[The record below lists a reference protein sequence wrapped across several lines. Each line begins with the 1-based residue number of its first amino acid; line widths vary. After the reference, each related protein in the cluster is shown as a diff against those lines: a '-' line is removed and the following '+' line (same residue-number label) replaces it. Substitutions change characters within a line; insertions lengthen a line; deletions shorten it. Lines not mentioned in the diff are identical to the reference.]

1 MLVKDELNWTLLSCF
16 MCPIW
21 ISENTTAV
29 SLDGDFVTCSLG
41 PLDDGTRIDIDS
53 CSEDAIEFMLG
64 EIMFGDFCRI
74 LLVSYSS
81 VLIMD
86 CFGIPICNM
95 S

>member
-1 MLVKDELNWTLLSCF
+1 

-29 SLDGDFVTCSLG
+29 SLDGDFVICSLG

-81 VLIMD
+81 V
-86 CFGIPICNM
+86 GPNM
-95 S
+95 RDSPMFLVFSTFPLSSHN